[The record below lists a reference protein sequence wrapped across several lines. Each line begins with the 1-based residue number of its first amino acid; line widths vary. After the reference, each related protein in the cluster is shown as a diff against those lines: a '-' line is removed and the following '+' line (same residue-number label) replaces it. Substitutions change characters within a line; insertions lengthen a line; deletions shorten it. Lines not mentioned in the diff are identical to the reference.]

1 MFYLCVGNCDKQYS
15 LELSLCRSP
24 IEFSSH
30 AQSLGGPAMMIVN
43 LKKVDPTT
51 KKRWRKDRLREVAF
65 EWRSLLAL
73 NGIKADAYDI
83 GSEDSAPTILLSTTV
98 RNYLRFSLTMQMNE
112 RQLSST
118 AGGIFRF
125 RDS

>member
-1 MFYLCVGNCDKQYS
+1 
-15 LELSLCRSP
+15 
-24 IEFSSH
+24 
-30 AQSLGGPAMMIVN
+30 MMIVN